1 MSLKEYSDFLDLKNH
16 PDVLKLLKIGI
27 KEKELTFSTIAKI
40 LPTEIFNHE
49 DMMDNIF
56 IMLNEEGVEV
66 IDEFHLKIEKESI
79 RNIEKILKKHMEDN
93 RKLEDPVKLYL
104 KEIGKIKLL
113 NKREEREVAR
123 TIEENQNLI
132 KLTLQE
138 MHYLFVEV
146 ANRVEIA
153 NESSDNESIFNV
165 LTPPRVYNVAVVEKQ
180 RMKKK
185 YHRFQKKFEKLYGD
199 YSSLYKKPSK
209 VREQAPSKKF
219 LAAREK
225 LVQLFNKEKIS
236 DSIYHHTQETLY
248 KAHKE
253 IKHASKRIESFKEY
267 YRATKK
273 DFLSVLKNK
282 EDQEL
287 ISKIKK
293 KSRIKDTQNLL
304 KVAEDFNDLVKTRDR
319 WIDTIKASAKQV
331 EQWYDKLVKADE
343 VINRNKN
350 SLIKANLRLVISI
363 AKKYIYRGLHFFDL
377 IQEGNIGLMNAVKK
391 YDYKKGYKFST
402 YSTWWIKQAIMRS
415 ISDKSR
421 NIRIPVHMIEQI
433 NKVSRESRVYF
444 QKYGKNP
451 SNDKL
456 AEILEWKS
464 KKVNMVKSVSKEP
477 VSLETP
483 INDKADN
490 SLGDFI
496 ESKKAISPSN
506 STITNSFKAQI
517 NEVLE
522 KIPKRER
529 DIIKMRYGLEDGCPH
544 TLEETGSIFQVS
556 RERIRQIEH
565 KTLSRLKR
573 PDNGRL
579 FKDFL
584 SN

>member
-146 ANRVEIA
+146 ASRVEIA

-185 YHRFQKKFEKLYGD
+185 YQRFQKKFEKLYED

-209 VREQAPSKKF
+209 VREQSPSKKF
-219 LAAREK
+219 LAARER

-236 DSIYHHTQETLY
+236 DSIYQHTQETLY

-253 IKHASKRIESFKEY
+253 IKYTSRRIESFKDY

-273 DFLSVLKNK
+273 DFLSILKNK
-282 EDQEL
+282 EDKEL

-319 WIDTIKASAKQV
+319 WIDIIKASEKQA
-331 EQWYDKLVKADE
+331 EQWYDKLVRADG

-496 ESKKAISPSN
+496 ESKKAISPSG

-517 NEVLE
+517 NKVLE